1 MSVHDWTAVD
11 AGTFHA
17 FHLAW
22 IGEMQKSLNGGILPA
37 GYYAM
42 AEQHAGETIPDVLAL
57 LASDPTAG
65 PLPEPTGGVST
76 LTKARPKVDS
86 RLTASASPKG
96 KRRTIAIRHVSGHR
110 VVALVEIVSPANKDR
125 KRHVTEFVNKMV
137 AALQLG
143 IHVLL
148 IDLFPPG
155 KHDPGGTHGAV
166 WDRFEP
172 DGENAPPEDRPFA
185 LASYTG
191 GNPARAF
198 VSFAALGDELPE
210 VPLFLTPGRFVELE
224 LEPTYAEAYAGMPE
238 FWRKVIENAIN

>member
-1 MSVHDWTAVD
+1 MPVHDWTTVD
-11 AGTFHA
+11 DGTFHA

-22 IGEMQKSLNGGILPA
+22 IGEMQKSLNGGILPE
-37 GYYAM
+37 GFYAM

-57 LASDPTAG
+57 HTSDSDAG
-65 PLPEPTGGVST
+65 PLPEPNEGVAT
-76 LTKARPKVDS
+76 LTKTRPKVDS
-86 RLTASASPKG
+86 RLTATSSPKG
-96 KRRTIAIRHVSGHR
+96 KRRTIAIRHVSHHR

-125 KRHVTEFVNKMV
+125 KAHVAAFVNKMV

-155 KHDPGGTHGAV
+155 KHDPGGMHGAV

-172 DGENAPPEDRPFA
+172 DTENASPEGQPFA

-191 GNPARAF
+191 GKPAKGY
-198 VSFAALGDELPE
+198 VSFVALGDELPA
-210 VPLFLTPGRFVELE
+210 VPLFLTPERFVSLE

-238 FWRKVIENAIN
+238 FWRNVIEKRPA

>member
-1 MSVHDWTAVD
+1 MPVHDWTSVD

-22 IGEMQKSLNGGILPA
+22 IGEMQKALNGGVLPK

-57 LASDPTAG
+57 HASDPSAG
-65 PLPEPTGGVST
+65 PVPEPSGGVAT
-76 LTKARPKVDS
+76 VTKTRPKVDS

-110 VVALVEIVSPANKDR
+110 VVALIEIVSPANKDR
-125 KRHVTEFVNKMV
+125 KQHVTTFVNKMV
-137 AALQLG
+137 AALELG

-155 KHDPGGTHGAV
+155 KHDSAGMHGAV
-166 WDRFEP
+166 WGRF
-172 DGENAPPEDRPFA
+172 DSDDTVPEDRPFA
-185 LASYTG
+185 LAAYAA
-191 GNPARAF
+191 GNPVKAF
-198 VSFAALGDELPE
+198 VSFVALGDTLPV
-210 VPLFLTPGRFVELE
+210 VPVFLTPERYVELE
-224 LEPTYAEAYAGMPE
+224 LEPGYAEAYSGMPE
-238 FWRKVIENAIN
+238 FWRNVIEKRPA

>member
-1 MSVHDWTAVD
+1 MPVHDWTAVD
-11 AGTFHA
+11 AGTFHD

-22 IGEMQKSLNGGILPA
+22 IAEMRKALNGGILPR
-37 GYYAM
+37 GFYAM

-57 LASDPTAG
+57 HTSDPSAA
-65 PLPEPTGGVST
+65 PPPEPTGGVAT
-76 LTKARPKVDS
+76 VTKTRPRTDS

-110 VVALVEIVSPANKDR
+110 IVALVEIVSPANKDR
-125 KRHVTEFVNKMV
+125 RAHVTTFVNKMV
-137 AALQLG
+137 AALELG

-155 KHDPGGTHGAV
+155 KHDPNGLHGAV

-172 DGENAPPEDRPFA
+172 DGDNAPPDEQPFA

-191 GNPARAF
+191 GKPAKGY
-198 VSFAALGDELPE
+198 VSFVALGDVLPA
-210 VPLFLTPGRFVELE
+210 VPLFLTAERYVNLE
-224 LEPTYAEAYAGMPE
+224 LEPGYAEAYSGMPE
-238 FWRKVIENAIN
+238 FWRTVIEARPA